1 MVASRAMPPCRCGGP
16 STYSLRQTIEGPG
29 MKKGGAR
36 TQRDEKGRNGVG
48 VPIMGGTN
56 RIEEGREEEG
66 RYDEEGRDKEGRDG
80 DGRVGWASR

>member
-1 MVASRAMPPCRCGGP
+1 
-16 STYSLRQTIEGPG
+16 

-56 RIEEGREEEG
+56 RNEEGQEEEG
-66 RYDEEGRDKEGRDG
+66 RYDEKGRYEEGRDG
-80 DGRVGWASR
+80 DVRVG